1 MEKPLIRIHNT
12 QTNEIIDREMTDL
25 EYKEFLE
32 DKKQLDKLQ
41 KEYKDKIK
49 ARKSA
54 IDKLTSLGLT
64 EDEIA
69 AL

>member
-41 KEYKDKIK
+41 KPVSGL
-49 ARKSA
+49 AT
-54 IDKLTSLGLT
+54 TSFAHRPRWA
-64 EDEIA
+64 D
-69 AL
+69 